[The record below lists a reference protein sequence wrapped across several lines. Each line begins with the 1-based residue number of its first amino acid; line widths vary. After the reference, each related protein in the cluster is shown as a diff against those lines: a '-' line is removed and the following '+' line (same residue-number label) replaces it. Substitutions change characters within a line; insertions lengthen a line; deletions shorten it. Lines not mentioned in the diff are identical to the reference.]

1 MAFRTRKDRKIALI
15 KQVPLFAS
23 LGKAQLGKVASIAD
37 EIDLPEGT
45 VLTRQGDRGREFFVL
60 IAGEAEVRRNSR
72 KRATIKSGDFFG
84 EIALVSD
91 RPRTATVTATKP
103 VRMLVITDAS
113 FRAVLLRT
121 PEIGL
126 KILAAFAERVPPDA
140 NLAIHLTDPAS
151 VGAAIRVGRLDHR
164 PGHAYLMS
172 GAFSSLPAPSVRATM
187 TNPCRS

>member
-1 MAFRTRKDRKIALI
+1 MAFRTRKDTKIALI

-23 LGKAQLGKVASIAD
+23 LGKAQLAQVASIAD

-60 IAGEAEVRRNSR
+60 IDGEAEVRRNGR

-91 RPRTATVTATKP
+91 RPRTATKP
-103 VRMLVITDAS
+103 VRVLVITDAS

-126 KILAAFAERVPPDA
+126 KILAAFAERVPADA
-140 NLAIHLTDPAS
+140 T
-151 VGAAIRVGRLDHR
+151 
-164 PGHAYLMS
+164 
-172 GAFSSLPAPSVRATM
+172 
-187 TNPCRS
+187 